1 MLELLVGDDDWEQEE
16 EEGGGSGGFYRL
28 DREGCGN
35 GN

>member
-1 MLELLVGDDDWEQEE
+1 MLELLVGDDDGEQEE
-16 EEGGGSGGFYRL
+16 EEGGGSGGLYRL